1 MQVAHAQ
8 AVKLQEMF
16 AQQRAALVKG
26 YQAELIPMRLDC
38 DFEQRRP
45 AAQHRATQA
54 EQQPLSV
61 HRQTFDVKAVVL
73 ARDRHVGAKVGIV
86 GQDAGEQVRLR
97 IAFEPQCL
105 AAVLSLTYQAGL
117 TLSIGLDGQTC
128 QQAAIG
134 VERHFCQPFGVVGV
148 TSVRLDVLALEAM
161 RTNHPEV
168 AIGHRHAF
176 QVGLIIVCTG
186 QVQQLSQRKIADFA
200 KMQGLAAYGV
210 KAAQAIQTTGFV
222 ACHPE
227 PIAGEGCSRQV
238 VMNQGVRCELKTNG
252 IRDSGFGHGM
262 GFLEKMLRWSPY

>member
-1 MQVAHAQ
+1 MATQHRPAQ
-8 AVKLQEMF
+8 AQ
-16 AQQRAALVKG
+16 
-26 YQAELIPMRLDC
+26 
-38 DFEQRRP
+38 
-45 AAQHRATQA
+45 
-54 EQQPLSV
+54 QQPAPE
-61 HRQTFDVKAVVL
+61 HRQAFDVKAVVL